1 MPLPLT
7 SSSRRPGSALA
18 PFVLAAVVLSGIV
31 ACDAR
36 AGGLPS
42 LDSVTASRGP
52 VDDGRG
58 RLRRLDPDLR
68 EAFVRARADAAG
80 DGVVLHLNSGW
91 RSTAHQQRLFDEAV
105 ARYGSVEEA
114 ARWVARPGT
123 SVHESGDAI
132 DVGPEPAATWLA
144 DHGADHGLC
153 RVYDNEPWHF
163 ELRPDAVGAGCPATY
178 ADPAADPRL
187 Q

>member
-1 MPLPLT
+1 M
-7 SSSRRPGSALA
+7 SSPRRSSLA
-18 PFVLAAVVLSGIV
+18 PFVLSAALLAGLV

-36 AGGLPS
+36 TGVLPS
-42 LDSVTASRGP
+42 LGSVTSSDGP
-52 VDDGRG
+52 ADDARG

-68 EAFVRARADAAG
+68 DAFVRAREEARD
-80 DGVVLHLNSGW
+80 DGVVLHVTSGW
-91 RSTAHQQRLFDEAV
+91 RSAAHQQRLFDEAV
-105 ARYGSVEEA
+105 VRYGSVEEA

-132 DVGPEPAATWLA
+132 DVGPEPAAAWLA

-163 ELRPDAVGAGCPATY
+163 ELRPDAVATGCPATY
-178 ADPAADPRL
+178 ADPGADPRL